1 MPPEDSDESR
11 AVRGSMS
18 GAEIHVLAKT
28 MFRDFMN
35 AGYQARDVITFATE
49 LLDLVITSLRHAK
62 SDAAAALRESRKAP
76 GEEAK

>member
-1 MPPEDSDESR
+1 MPPEDSDKSR
-11 AVRGSMS
+11 SVRGSMP

-49 LLDLVITSLRHAK
+49 LLDLVIASLRQTK
-62 SDAAAALRESRKAP
+62 SDTAAGIRKSRPPP
-76 GEEAK
+76 GEEGK